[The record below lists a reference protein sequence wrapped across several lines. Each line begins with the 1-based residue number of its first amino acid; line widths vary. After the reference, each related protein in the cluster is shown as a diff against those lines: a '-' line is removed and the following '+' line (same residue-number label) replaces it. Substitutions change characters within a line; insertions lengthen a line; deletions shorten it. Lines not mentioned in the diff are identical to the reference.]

1 MLFSARE
8 HLASHWLDLA
18 EGRLR
23 LDRLNRNGG
32 GETFFPWDYH
42 PTRKCAWGPRFAHS
56 SRGPRKSPRRHP
68 PLRSGPRGAASIAF
82 GFQIAIEAAVVAG
95 SKTAR
100 RRDTANIGS
109 FKKSGQEFQ
118 GEIVTLSLQT
128 KGVRI
133 VPETDRTND
142 NAPSHHLTYPGEDTE
157 SHYHEEEDWE
167 DYGNLLRWLLIVN
180 QTFLGRFFIG
190 PLLRTPHF
198 FVKEARKMVAGDAAD
213 LGIWVRHFIAVALIL
228 LLVAEISKCL
238 LCVTL
243 RSSYTPAL
251 SWA

>member
-32 GETFFPWDYH
+32 RIDFLPLG
-42 PTRKCAWGPRFAHS
+42 FAHS
-56 SRGPRKSPRRHP
+56 SRGQESLTAAI
-68 PLRSGPRGAASIAF
+68 LRCAAAQAGAASIAF

-100 RRDTANIGS
+100 RSDMANIGS

-133 VPETDRTND
+133 VPETDRTSD
-142 NAPSHHLTYPGEDTE
+142 NAPSHRVY
-157 SHYHEEEDWE
+157 
-167 DYGNLLRWLLIVN
+167 V
-180 QTFLGRFFIG
+180 GR
-190 PLLRTPHF
+190 
-198 FVKEARKMVAGDAAD
+198 
-213 LGIWVRHFIAVALIL
+213 
-228 LLVAEISKCL
+228 AEIGAAWPK
-238 LCVTL
+238 
-243 RSSYTPAL
+243 RSSEGRDYL
-251 SWA
+251 SVKLDDPSFNAPIYANLFDDEDAETSTLIWSRSRKPNGD